1 LFITGPEK
9 EFYSFHGRCFES
21 KQGKYT
27 YKVCAYKEAT
37 QEEGYSKTRLGE
49 WDKFENSYQFM
60 SYTNGEKCWNG
71 PDRSLKVKL
80 RCGLKNEL
88 MDVDEPS
95 RCEYAAILSTPARC
109 LEDKLKEL
117 QQKLEK
123 LMNQD
128 KPQNHDEL

>member
-1 LFITGPEK
+1 M
-9 EFYSFHGRCFES
+9 
-21 KQGKYT
+21 Q
-27 YKVCAYKEAT
+27 
-37 QEEGYSKTRLGE
+37 
-49 WDKFENSYQFM
+49 
-60 SYTNGEKCWNG
+60 
-71 PDRSLKVKL
+71 VKL